1 MNEFKITLSDYGIS
15 KFIYKNNT
23 INISDIPLIIKRE
36 VLQFRKSFF

>member
-23 INISDIPLIIKRE
+23 INITGIPLNIVQE
-36 VLQFRKSFF
+36 ALQFM